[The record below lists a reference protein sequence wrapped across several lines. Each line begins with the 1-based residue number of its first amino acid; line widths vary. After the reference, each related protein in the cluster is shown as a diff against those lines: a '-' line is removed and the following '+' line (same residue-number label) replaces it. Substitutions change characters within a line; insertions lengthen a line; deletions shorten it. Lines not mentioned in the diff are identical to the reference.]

1 MSRCEADVVATLEWG
16 ERDIQMSDANNG
28 FQFWLC
34 QDPPG
39 VLLQVKN
46 IGKRSSTTELA

>member
-1 MSRCEADVVATLEWG
+1 MATLEWG
-16 ERDIQMSDANNG
+16 KRDIQMSDANNR
-28 FQFWLC
+28 FKFCLC
-34 QDPPG
+34 QDPLG